1 LICKLRYGKLKRCF
15 IFEGGLTIGGAIGT
29 GAHGSTLKHPSSL
42 SDQVLSLLIVDGS
55 GEIRN
60 ISDPIELQAFRLHL
74 GLCGIVISI
83 TFKTVPLYKL
93 YGVSS
98 LEPESILTDGTA
110 LNLANSHDFV
120 ELLWFPNQKK
130 VVVVRGTYTYDLSVK
145 GNAYTTLLPDT
156 SPVVTSVFHNGLE
169 NVQNLRGTQGMHAI
183 EKYMMHSLYQ
193 QVVGRPP
200 AYWTEN
206 GMTIV
211 NPAIGFGWKMMCQ
224 KCTPGKCLWENG
236 NQSVFVDDTSIGV
249 DVKDLPEIVQMIKNV
264 ILEIPAGFPVS
275 LAIRFY
281 RASDAWMSP
290 ASGRN
295 SAMIE
300 IITPLRTDPFNTAK
314 FGLGAYQAILQSLVI
329 GIIKL
334 IRTPYT
340 LHNAFTSWF

>member
-1 LICKLRYGKLKRCF
+1 MQTQVSGTVNSICF
-15 IFEGGLTIGGAIGT
+15 NFEGGITIGGAIGT

-110 LNLANSHDFV
+110 SNLADSHDFV
-120 ELLWFPNQKK
+120 ELFWFPNQKK
-130 VVVVRGTYTYDLSVK
+130 VVVVRGNYTYDISVK
-145 GNAYTTLLPDT
+145 GNAYTTLEPDVSPAGT
-156 SPVVTSVFHNGLE
+156 SLFHIGLE
-169 NVQNLRGTQGMHAI
+169 SVQNRRDTHGMHAI
-183 EKYMMHSLYQ
+183 EEYMMHSFYQ
-193 QVVGRPP
+193 EVVGRSPTF
-200 AYWTEN
+200 WTEN
-206 GMTIV
+206 GKTII
-211 NPAIGFGWKMMCQ
+211 NPAIGIGWKMMSNM
-224 KCTPGKCLWENG
+224 CTPGKCAWENG
-236 NQSVFVDDTSIGV
+236 NQSFLIDDTSIAV
-249 DVKDLPEIVQMIKNV
+249 DVKDLPEIVQMIKDV
-264 ILEIPAGFPVS
+264 ILQIPAGFPVS

-300 IITPLRTDPFNTAK
+300 VISTPRSDPFNASK
-314 FGLGAYQAILQSLVI
+314 FGLGAYQAILQNLVI
-329 GIIKL
+329 C
-334 IRTPYT
+334 T
-340 LHNAFTSWF
+340 N